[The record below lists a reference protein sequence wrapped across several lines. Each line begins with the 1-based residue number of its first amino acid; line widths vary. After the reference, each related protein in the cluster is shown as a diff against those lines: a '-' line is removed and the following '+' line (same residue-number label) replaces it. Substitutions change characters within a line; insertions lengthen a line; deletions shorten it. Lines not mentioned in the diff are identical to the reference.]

1 MPHKKATNNV
11 NNDTDLNNQ
20 SLQAP
25 AINPLQNPAY
35 DPTHSSAKIDY
46 SDPSSPPPP
55 LVEEIEEQY
64 ANIPKDQQSSQA
76 NKILNGAVNWDDPK
90 PNAGD
95 HHAKGLF
102 VLGMSIS
109 VVIIVGLAGILVFDS
124 LKKTKNVN
132 SSQKSSNSQASNKSN
147 SFYSSNTSTDSNN
160 STDATDNSESYDESS
175 STYSNDGADNTDP
188 ATKQNNDNT
197 IPSDESD
204 NSDSGSPDDGTN
216 ASESSMAG
224 DTPLNREAEILTPS
238 NPKTKVPKEV
248 IDVDEKY
255 TMI

>member
-109 VVIIVGLAGILVFDS
+109 VVIIVGLAGIMVFNS

-132 SSQKSSNSQASNKSN
+132 SSPKSSSSQASNKSN
-147 SFYSSNTSTDSNN
+147 SFYSSNTSTDSSTNTD
-160 STDATDNSESYDESS
+160 STDSSASYDDSS
-175 STYSNDGADNTDP
+175 SSYSSDGTDGADSTDP
-188 ATKQNNDNT
+188 ATKQNAATSNDAAELN
-197 IPSDESD
+197 IGDIGNE
-204 NSDSGSPDDGTN
+204 NDGTEATK
-216 ASESSMAG
+216 ASKAKILNTSSANSASQDDPCDGEMN
-224 DTPLNREAEILTPS
+224 DQCT
-238 NPKTKVPKEV
+238 
-248 IDVDEKY
+248 
-255 TMI
+255 